1 MILSGKPLGITAA
14 EKSLNKIRIKKAEKP
29 QIAKTVTEDLKRH
42 KEDFTMGKIDVSQIE
57 GYESMSVED
66 KLKALE
72 GFEIPSPDFSGHVKK
87 DVFDKTASELAALK
101 KQLKEK
107 MTDDEAAKLREQ
119 EERAELQEKYEKL
132 LRESEVAKNKAK
144 LVGLG
149 YDDKLADETAEAM
162 ADGDLEKVFI
172 NQKKHLDTF
181 EKKVRAEALK
191 DTPKPTP
198 DGDSKTMTLDKL
210 RKMSP
215 AERAVF
221 YQEHPEEYKELYG
234 GN

>member
-87 DVFDKTASELAALK
+87 DLFDKTASELAALK
-101 KQLKEK
+101 NILQL
-107 MTDDEAAKLREQ
+107 
-119 EERAELQEKYEKL
+119 
-132 LRESEVAKNKAK
+132 
-144 LVGLG
+144 
-149 YDDKLADETAEAM
+149 
-162 ADGDLEKVFI
+162 I
-172 NQKKHLDTF
+172 I
-181 EKKVRAEALK
+181 
-191 DTPKPTP
+191 
-198 DGDSKTMTLDKL
+198 
-210 RKMSP
+210 MS
-215 AERAVF
+215 
-221 YQEHPEEYKELYG
+221 H
-234 GN
+234 